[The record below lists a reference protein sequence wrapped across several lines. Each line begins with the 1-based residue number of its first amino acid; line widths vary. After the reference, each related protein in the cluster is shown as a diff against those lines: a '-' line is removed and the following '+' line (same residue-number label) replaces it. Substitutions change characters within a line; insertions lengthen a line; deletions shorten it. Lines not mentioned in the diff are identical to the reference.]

1 MKKLLM
7 PFIIGLCS
15 CTSERSDLQTVNEDA
30 RIVKVGIIEMNADV
44 PESRWV
50 YDEFNKFG
58 WKSNDVLGIFPYPK
72 GSQLEFP
79 IDIEEGVTTET
90 AVFDGGGWAFKGGYT
105 YSAYTP
111 YNLLSTKGDKIQFSY
126 ANQFRRMIGSSFD
139 LRESMLKVSA
149 PSTVKNGTLYFG
161 LCNVESFL
169 QINLRNLPPENTY
182 TSLTLYA
189 EGNVIP
195 QVKEYDLFST
205 KIDGKTVTITDK
217 VLSYDNH
224 LTIDLMN
231 VKPVDNNILIW
242 MAFPAIGTAYGTL
255 TAVVKDIDG
264 NLYVGE
270 VLDKDGENS
279 FEYSIDRNT
288 RIGANVISYTST
300 NSVTGSIENWE
311 IGEVIMGSAN

>member
-7 PFIIGLCS
+7 LLVIGLCS
-15 CTSERSDLQTVNEDA
+15 CTNERSDMQNTEEDA
-30 RIVKVGIIEMNADV
+30 KLVEVGIIEMNVDS

-50 YDEFNKFG
+50 YDEKNNFG

-90 AVFDGGGWAFKGGYT
+90 AIFDGGGWAFKGGYT

-126 ANQFRRMIGSSFD
+126 ANQYRKMNGGSFD
-139 LRESMLKVSA
+139 LSENMLKVSA
-149 PSTVKNGTLYFG
+149 PSTVTNSTLYFG
-161 LCNVESFL
+161 MCNIESFL
-169 QINLRNLPPENTY
+169 RINLRNLPPENTY

-189 EGNVIP
+189 DGDVIP

-205 KIDGKTVTITDK
+205 KIENSKVTITDK

-224 LTIDLMN
+224 LKIDLMN
-231 VKPVDNNILIW
+231 VKPVDDNILVW
-242 MAFPAIGTAYGTL
+242 MAFPAIGTAYGSL
-255 TAVVKDIDG
+255 KAVVKDTDG
-264 NLYVGE
+264 NIYVGD
-270 VLDKDGENS
+270 VLDKNNDP
-279 FEYSIDRNT
+279 FKKSIDRNT
-288 RIGANVISYTST
+288 RIGANISFTLSDG
-300 NSVTGSIENWE
+300 VQAGIEDWE
-311 IGEVIMGSAN
+311 IGEEILGSAN